1 MVFSMLAV
9 YAQTLGAPPSMI
21 GVMMAC
27 FGGAR
32 LAVSLPAG
40 IASERF
46 GRRAVMLGGL
56 VVLTLGSFAAAA
68 TADINL
74 LLVCLLA
81 QGAGTSAFVTAA
93 LAAVA
98 DLGTPESR
106 TGDMAAYQ
114 GAQLG
119 GISIGPALGGLVVA
133 YGGFTA
139 VFLLQ
144 GAIVMLALALLAHD
158 SAIGSAQT
166 SPSPVRARTRA
177 SFPAGTI
184 GLASVS
190 YGVFFARVAANWV
203 LMPMF
208 ARDNLGMS
216 VAAIGLLLTL
226 GAVAN
231 FAVLPLAAGLSR
243 RLGHRALVV
252 VANLATIAALI
263 LLANVHWEP
272 VLWLTGVMLGATS
285 ALAAPA
291 LSAMTADAAPPGQ
304 LGAAMGMMRTL
315 NDLGVIS
322 GPILTGIVV
331 GRLGFGYA
339 GGLLAAALV
348 LAVAT
353 IIFALTKHLAPAHRA
368 PP

>member
-1 MVFSMLAV
+1 
-9 YAQTLGAPPSMI
+9 
-21 GVMMAC
+21 
-27 FGGAR
+27 
-32 LAVSLPAG
+32 
-40 IASERF
+40 
-46 GRRAVMLGGL
+46 MLGGL

-68 TADINL
+68 TTDITL

-144 GAIVMLALALLAHD
+144 GAIVMLAILLLARD
-158 SAIGSAQT
+158 SAIGVTQPA
-166 SPSPVRARTRA
+166 PLPERPRMRFA
-177 SFPAGTI
+177 FPTGTA

-208 ARDNLGMS
+208 ARDALGMS

-231 FAVLPLAAGLSR
+231 FAVLPFAARLSP
-243 RLGHRALVV
+243 RLGHRGLIIA
-252 VANLATIAALI
+252 ANLATIASLI
-263 LLANVHWEP
+263 LLASVHWEP

-285 ALAAPA
+285 ALAGISSVSICSMAIEF
-291 LSAMTADAAPPGQ
+291 SS
-304 LGAAMGMMRTL
+304 LGA
-315 NDLGVIS
+315 
-322 GPILTGIVV
+322 
-331 GRLGFGYA
+331 
-339 GGLLAAALV
+339 
-348 LAVAT
+348 
-353 IIFALTKHLAPAHRA
+353 
-368 PP
+368 